1 MGKEP
6 HFRPLI
12 HTPGVFLLLL
22 ALHWVWPG
30 LSQSHIRFSELLLYW
45 PDSSQGWVVMK
56 GTFGDSAIVLVPRGY
71 QREETGLCTRPCSL
85 QTQFQP
91 ARPGNASKEEQGR
104 SLPLSCCC
112 GQLRPVVTSCCSH
125 RTWSA
130 SQTST
135 TQVGTRGSSRAQRT
149 QQVHQDKRE
158 RDQDEGS
165 VTSKSSARTAEGIT
179 SLGILG
185 SVKPRRKSHPR
196 VTWPGGHTIKA
207 KLLSQPFIACF
218 ITKKEGTVKKATTE
232 Q

>member
-1 MGKEP
+1 MQGPGALVASLGKEP

-112 GQLRPVVTSCCSH
+112 GQLWPVAASCDQLLLARDLVSFPDIYHPGRNQGQLMCSED
-125 RTWSA
+125 SA
-130 SQTST
+130 S
-135 TQVGTRGSSRAQRT
+135 SSR
-149 QQVHQDKRE
+149 
-158 RDQDEGS
+158 
-165 VTSKSSARTAEGIT
+165 
-179 SLGILG
+179 
-185 SVKPRRKSHPR
+185 
-196 VTWPGGHTIKA
+196 
-207 KLLSQPFIACF
+207 
-218 ITKKEGTVKKATTE
+218 
-232 Q
+232 